1 VNWQAIKADLK
12 ARNEFRLT
20 DAQRLDPKIN
30 RLGWI
35 INGLV
40 ALVVLFVYACDI
52 WHQLYP

>member
-1 VNWQAIKADLK
+1 MNWQAIKADLK

-20 DAQRLDPKIN
+20 DAQRLDPKVN